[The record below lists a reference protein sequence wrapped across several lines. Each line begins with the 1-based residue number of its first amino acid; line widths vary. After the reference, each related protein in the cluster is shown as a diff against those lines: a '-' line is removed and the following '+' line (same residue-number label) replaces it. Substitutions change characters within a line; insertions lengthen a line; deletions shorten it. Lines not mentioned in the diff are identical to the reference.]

1 METRWREFGCDHDN
15 KEIKPPPVLIE
26 DRTVVGPLNED

>member
-1 METRWREFGCDHDN
+1 METRQRGFGCDHDN
-15 KEIKPPPVLIE
+15 KEIKPPPVSIE